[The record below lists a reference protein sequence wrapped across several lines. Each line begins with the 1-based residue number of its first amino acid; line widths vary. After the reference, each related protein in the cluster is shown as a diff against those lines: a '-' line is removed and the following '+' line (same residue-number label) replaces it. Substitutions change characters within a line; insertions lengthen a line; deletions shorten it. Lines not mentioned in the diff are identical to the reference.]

1 MKSYNMGSKLNI
13 KDLFHDWNEL
23 NLKVQES
30 LGQFDFTNIK
40 EIRAKQNK
48 VEDSIYDI
56 LKENATEDL
65 KKVLPDNCGELEVGY
80 ELEENRFYFVM
91 LDPKEEEEEEPKF
104 LAITI
109 DLNKNIKLI
118 EDFKME

>member
-1 MKSYNMGSKLNI
+1 MGSKLNI